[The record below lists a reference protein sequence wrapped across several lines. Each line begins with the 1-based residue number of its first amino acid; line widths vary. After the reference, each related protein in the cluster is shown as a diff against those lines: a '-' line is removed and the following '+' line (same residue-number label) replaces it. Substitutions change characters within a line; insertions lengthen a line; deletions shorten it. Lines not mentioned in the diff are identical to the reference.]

1 MLLNMYFQIFLTNTF
16 NEILKEILLELI
28 DYYKGL
34 KFDTFYN

>member
-1 MLLNMYFQIFLTNTF
+1 MYFQIFLTNTF

-28 DYYKGL
+28 DDYCKGL